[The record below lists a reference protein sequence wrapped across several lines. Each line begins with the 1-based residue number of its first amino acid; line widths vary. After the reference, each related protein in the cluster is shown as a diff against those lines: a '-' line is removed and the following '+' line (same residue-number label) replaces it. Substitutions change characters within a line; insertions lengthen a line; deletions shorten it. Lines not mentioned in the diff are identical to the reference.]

1 MTDPD
6 CRRLTAGI
14 MRLIVLLCA
23 LSWGVVCSAAEPF
36 KGVDV
41 SGQSYGGAYRLTGH
55 DGKPRTPAD
64 FKGRIVVLAFG
75 FTHCPDVC
83 PTTLAALAAV
93 VKALGE
99 NDRKRVQ
106 VLFITVDPERDTP
119 QLLARYMTAFDPGF
133 LGLSGDSAATRQAA
147 RAFKMFYQK
156 VPTANGDYTMDHSTG
171 YYAIDRKGETRVL
184 FRYEQP
190 VADMVHDIRL
200 LLAE

>member
-1 MTDPD
+1 
-6 CRRLTAGI
+6 
-14 MRLIVLLCA
+14 MRLVVFAFILPCAVLC
-23 LSWGVVCSAAEPF
+23 GAAEPF

-41 SGQSYGGAYRLTGH
+41 TGQGYGGAYRLTGH

-64 FKGRIVVLAFG
+64 FKGRIVLLAFG
-75 FTHCPDVC
+75 FTYCPDVC

-99 NDRKRVQ
+99 DNRKRVQ
-106 VLFITVDPERDTP
+106 VLLITVDPERDTP
-119 QLLARYMTAFDPGF
+119 QLLARYVTAFDPGF
-133 LGLSGDSAATRQAA
+133 LGLSGDPAATRQAA

-156 VPTANGDYTMDHSTG
+156 VPTTNGDYTMDHSTG

-190 VADMVHDIRL
+190 LADMVHDIRL